1 MPVCGTVYWYCSLTG
16 YSTVLGR
23 RVSTPC
29 STPSWDSRH
38 TEDPV
43 GSRNPRCVCTMV
55 WFAPPYLVLECTGST
70 VEQNLVLILLMD
82 RRVNIK
88 RRVE

>member
-29 STPSWDSRH
+29 RDIRQ
-38 TEDPV
+38 TEELV
-43 GSRNPRCVCTMV
+43 GSRNPRCVSTML
-55 WFAPPYLVLECTGST
+55 WFGPPYLVLECTGRML
-70 VEQNLVLILLMD
+70 EQNLVLDVMLDMRLTSRKM
-82 RRVNIK
+82 
-88 RRVE
+88 